1 MGSAVQAVSL
11 TSSAEALAWLSR
23 MKEREPQEMIIEALP
38 ALQELVSAPRPVYVQ
53 LGILETLRFPLLRA
67 ATGLVSTCA
76 FRAVPMSENEAERIR
91 PLIDM
96 LHALRDGYSCLFSL
110 APADL
115 VKVADRYSSSDFR
128 SDPMLRDCLAAFSSQ
143 VKPVSAKLLVAQR
156 MISIQALYLEYCYR
170 LRRAIPEADW
180 ELLLK
185 YAKQAK
191 QSDMLEEGVFDP
203 MSPDYPVSGRMVLIV
218 ILLLRLTR
226 PESLLSSSF
235 ELARKICRRFV
246 LKVKFR
252 IEEGGSE
259 SKPSSWPSVVTSV
272 SAVRLDTRAL
282 IEELKN
288 LGPELASG
296 SFSPTLLIDT
306 RFSAVP
312 TSQTIQ
318 DLLNAWA
325 VPARTA
331 TAWRAPLTENIR
343 VVAGYHAMAG
353 AMSKPAAIFDPNA
366 THGSSLYHYR
376 RYDTDHASSVNMNKE
391 DPSLQR
397 LRLLMQA
404 AESWQ
409 TKGENAT
416 GLKCVRLARH
426 PRLQLEQLC
435 FISTDP
441 DSDGRRLY
449 LAYIDSLQQTI
460 PLEASEQQVQQITL
474 RLLNG
479 IPRLLSI
486 KPGSGSFEDAFLLG
500 VMPNSG
506 GQGGSGLHQLDLE
519 QSSLILPL
527 AHYPPG
533 TITDML
539 FDGSLYRVQIGP
551 QLFRGYDFDQV
562 SFKLL

>member
-38 ALQELVSAPRPVYVQ
+38 ALQELVSAPRPAYVQ

-76 FRAVPMSENEAERIR
+76 FRAVPMSENEAERSR

-110 APADL
+110 APVDL
-115 VKVADRYSSSDFR
+115 VRVADRYSSGDFR
-128 SDPMLRDCLAAFSSQ
+128 SDPMLRDRLAAFSSQ

-156 MISIQALYLEYCYR
+156 MISMQALYLEYCYR

-180 ELLLK
+180 ELLMQ
-185 YAKQAK
+185 YAKQIK
-191 QSDMLEEGVFDP
+191 QSDLLEGDVFDP
-203 MSPDYPVSGRMVLIV
+203 MSPEYRVNGRMALV
-218 ILLLRLTR
+218 IALLLRLAH

-235 ELARKICRRFV
+235 ELVGKICRRLV

-252 IEEGGSE
+252 LEEGESA
-259 SKPSSWPSVVTSV
+259 SKPSSWPSVVTSAM
-272 SAVRLDTRAL
+272 AVRLDTRAL
-282 IEELKN
+282 LEEVKKI
-288 LGPELASG
+288 GSELS
-296 SFSPTLLIDT
+296 SNTFSPTLGLDT
-306 RFSAVP
+306 RFSAAP

-318 DLLNAWA
+318 DLLIAWG

-353 AMSKPAAIFDPNA
+353 AMSKPAAILGNQETRSRSP
-366 THGSSLYHYR
+366 YEYR
-376 RYDTDHASSVNMNKE
+376 QYSTEYAAEMNKE

-397 LRLLMQA
+397 LRLLMEV

-486 KPGSGSFEDAFLLG
+486 KPGSGSFEDVFLLG
-500 VMPNSG
+500 VIPNSG

-539 FDGSLYRVQIGP
+539 FDGSLYRVQIGS

>member
-76 FRAVPMSENEAERIR
+76 FRAVPMSENELERSR

-110 APADL
+110 APVDL
-115 VKVADRYSSSDFR
+115 VRVADRYSSGDFR
-128 SDPMLRDCLAAFSSQ
+128 SDPMLRDRLAAFSSQ

-156 MISIQALYLEYCYR
+156 MISMQALYLEYCYR
-170 LRRAIPEADW
+170 LRLVIPEADW
-180 ELLLK
+180 ELLMQ
-185 YAKQAK
+185 YAKQIK
-191 QSDMLEEGVFDP
+191 QSDLLEEGVFDP
-203 MSPDYPVSGRMVLIV
+203 MSPEYRVNGRMALV
-218 ILLLRLTR
+218 IALLLRLAH

-235 ELARKICRRFV
+235 ELVRKICRRLV

-252 IEEGGSE
+252 LEEGESA
-259 SKPSSWPSVVTSV
+259 SKPSSWPSVVTSAM
-272 SAVRLDTRAL
+272 AVRLDTRAL
-282 IEELKN
+282 LEEVKKI
-288 LGPELASG
+288 GSELS
-296 SFSPTLLIDT
+296 SNTFSPTLGLDT
-306 RFSAVP
+306 RFSAAP

-318 DLLNAWA
+318 DLLIAWG

-353 AMSKPAAIFDPNA
+353 AMSKPAAILGNQETRSRSP
-366 THGSSLYHYR
+366 YEYR
-376 RYDTDHASSVNMNKE
+376 QYSTEYAAEMNKE

-460 PLEASEQQVQQITL
+460 PLEASEQQLQQITL

>member
-38 ALQELVSAPRPVYVQ
+38 ALQELVSAPRPAYVQ

-76 FRAVPMSENEAERIR
+76 FRAVPMSENELERSR

-110 APADL
+110 APVDL
-115 VKVADRYSSSDFR
+115 VRVADRYSSGDFR
-128 SDPMLRDCLAAFSSQ
+128 SDPMLRDRLAAFSSQ

-156 MISIQALYLEYCYR
+156 MISMQALYLEYCYR

-180 ELLLK
+180 ELLMQ
-185 YAKQAK
+185 YAKQIK
-191 QSDMLEEGVFDP
+191 QSDLLEEGVFDP
-203 MSPDYPVSGRMVLIV
+203 MSPEYRVNGRMALV
-218 ILLLRLTR
+218 IALLLRLAH

-235 ELARKICRRFV
+235 ELVRKICRRLV

-252 IEEGGSE
+252 LEEGESA
-259 SKPSSWPSVVTSV
+259 SKPSSWPSVVTSAM
-272 SAVRLDTRAL
+272 AVRLDTRAL
-282 IEELKN
+282 LEEVKKI
-288 LGPELASG
+288 GSELS
-296 SFSPTLLIDT
+296 SNTFSPTLGLDT
-306 RFSAVP
+306 RFSAAP

-318 DLLNAWA
+318 DLLIAWG

-353 AMSKPAAIFDPNA
+353 AMSKPAAILGNQETRSRSP
-366 THGSSLYHYR
+366 YEYR
-376 RYDTDHASSVNMNKE
+376 QYSTEYAAEMNKE

-397 LRLLMQA
+397 LRLLMEV

-500 VMPNSG
+500 VIPNSG

>member
-1 MGSAVQAVSL
+1 MQ
-11 TSSAEALAWLSR
+11 
-23 MKEREPQEMIIEALP
+23 
-38 ALQELVSAPRPVYVQ
+38 
-53 LGILETLRFPLLRA
+53 
-67 ATGLVSTCA
+67 
-76 FRAVPMSENEAERIR
+76 
-91 PLIDM
+91 
-96 LHALRDGYSCLFSL
+96 
-110 APADL
+110 
-115 VKVADRYSSSDFR
+115 
-128 SDPMLRDCLAAFSSQ
+128 
-143 VKPVSAKLLVAQR
+143 
-156 MISIQALYLEYCYR
+156 
-170 LRRAIPEADW
+170 
-180 ELLLK
+180 
-185 YAKQAK
+185 YAKQIK
-191 QSDMLEEGVFDP
+191 QSDLLEGDVFDP
-203 MSPDYPVSGRMVLIV
+203 MSPEYRVNGRMALV
-218 ILLLRLTR
+218 IALLLRLAH

-235 ELARKICRRFV
+235 ELVRKICRRLV

-252 IEEGGSE
+252 LEEGESA
-259 SKPSSWPSVVTSV
+259 SKPSSWPSVVTSAM
-272 SAVRLDTRAL
+272 AVRLDTRAL
-282 IEELKN
+282 LEEVKKI
-288 LGPELASG
+288 GSELS
-296 SFSPTLLIDT
+296 SNTFSPTLGLDT
-306 RFSAVP
+306 RFSAAP

-318 DLLNAWA
+318 DLLIAWG

-353 AMSKPAAIFDPNA
+353 AMSKPAAILGNQETRSRSP
-366 THGSSLYHYR
+366 YEYR
-376 RYDTDHASSVNMNKE
+376 QYSTEYAAEMNKE

-397 LRLLMQA
+397 LRLLMEV

-500 VMPNSG
+500 VIPNSG

-539 FDGSLYRVQIGP
+539 FDGSLYRVQIGS

>member
-11 TSSAEALAWLSR
+11 TSSAEALAWLSQ
-23 MKEREPQEMIIEALP
+23 MKEWEPQEMIIEALP

-67 ATGLVSTCA
+67 AAGLVSTCA
-76 FRAVPMSENEAERIR
+76 FRAVPMSENEAERSR

-110 APADL
+110 APVDL
-115 VKVADRYSSSDFR
+115 VRVADRYSSGDFR
-128 SDPMLRDCLAAFSSQ
+128 SDPMLRDRLAAFSSQ

-156 MISIQALYLEYCYR
+156 MISMQALYLEYCYR

-180 ELLLK
+180 ELLMQ
-185 YAKQAK
+185 YAKQIK
-191 QSDMLEEGVFDP
+191 QSDLLEEGVFDP
-203 MSPDYPVSGRMVLIV
+203 MSPEYRVNGRMALV
-218 ILLLRLTR
+218 IALLLRLAH

-235 ELARKICRRFV
+235 ELVRKICRRLV

-252 IEEGGSE
+252 LEEGESA
-259 SKPSSWPSVVTSV
+259 SKPSSWPSVVTSAM
-272 SAVRLDTRAL
+272 AVRLDTRAL
-282 IEELKN
+282 LEEVKKI
-288 LGPELASG
+288 GSELS
-296 SFSPTLLIDT
+296 SNTFSPTLGLDT
-306 RFSAVP
+306 RFSAAP

-318 DLLNAWA
+318 DLLIAWG

-353 AMSKPAAIFDPNA
+353 AMSKPAAILGNQETRSRSP
-366 THGSSLYHYR
+366 YEYR
-376 RYDTDHASSVNMNKE
+376 QYSTEYAAEMNKE

-397 LRLLMQA
+397 LRLLMEV

-460 PLEASEQQVQQITL
+460 SLEASEQQVQQITL

-539 FDGSLYRVQIGP
+539 FDGSLYRVQIGS

>member
-23 MKEREPQEMIIEALP
+23 MKEREPQEMMIEALP

-76 FRAVPMSENEAERIR
+76 FRAVPMSENEAERSR

-110 APADL
+110 APVDL
-115 VKVADRYSSSDFR
+115 VRVADRYSSGDFR
-128 SDPMLRDCLAAFSSQ
+128 SDPMLRDRLAAFSSQ

-156 MISIQALYLEYCYR
+156 MISMQALYLEYCYR
-170 LRRAIPEADW
+170 LRRVIPEADW
-180 ELLLK
+180 ELLMQ
-185 YAKQAK
+185 YAKQIK
-191 QSDMLEEGVFDP
+191 QSDLLEEGVFDP
-203 MSPDYPVSGRMVLIV
+203 MSPEYRVNGRMALV
-218 ILLLRLTR
+218 IALLLRLAH

-235 ELARKICRRFV
+235 ELVRKICRRLV

-252 IEEGGSE
+252 LEEGESA
-259 SKPSSWPSVVTSV
+259 SKPSSWPSVATSAM
-272 SAVRLDTRAL
+272 AVRLDTRAL
-282 IEELKN
+282 LEEVKKI
-288 LGPELASG
+288 GSELS
-296 SFSPTLLIDT
+296 SNTFSPTLGLDT
-306 RFSAVP
+306 RFSAAP

-318 DLLNAWA
+318 DLLIAWG

-353 AMSKPAAIFDPNA
+353 AMSKPAAILGNQETRSRSP
-366 THGSSLYHYR
+366 YEYR
-376 RYDTDHASSVNMNKE
+376 QYSTEYAAEMNKE

-397 LRLLMQA
+397 LRLLMEV

-500 VMPNSG
+500 VIPNSG

-539 FDGSLYRVQIGP
+539 FDGSLYRVQIGS

>member
-1 MGSAVQAVSL
+1 
-11 TSSAEALAWLSR
+11 
-23 MKEREPQEMIIEALP
+23 
-38 ALQELVSAPRPVYVQ
+38 
-53 LGILETLRFPLLRA
+53 
-67 ATGLVSTCA
+67 
-76 FRAVPMSENEAERIR
+76 
-91 PLIDM
+91 
-96 LHALRDGYSCLFSL
+96 
-110 APADL
+110 
-115 VKVADRYSSSDFR
+115 
-128 SDPMLRDCLAAFSSQ
+128 
-143 VKPVSAKLLVAQR
+143 
-156 MISIQALYLEYCYR
+156 
-170 LRRAIPEADW
+170 
-180 ELLLK
+180 
-185 YAKQAK
+185 
-191 QSDMLEEGVFDP
+191 
-203 MSPDYPVSGRMVLIV
+203 
-218 ILLLRLTR
+218 
-226 PESLLSSSF
+226 
-235 ELARKICRRFV
+235 
-246 LKVKFR
+246 
-252 IEEGGSE
+252 
-259 SKPSSWPSVVTSV
+259 
-272 SAVRLDTRAL
+272 
-282 IEELKN
+282 
-288 LGPELASG
+288 
-296 SFSPTLLIDT
+296 
-306 RFSAVP
+306 
-312 TSQTIQ
+312 
-318 DLLNAWA
+318 
-325 VPARTA
+325 
-331 TAWRAPLTENIR
+331 
-343 VVAGYHAMAG
+343 
-353 AMSKPAAIFDPNA
+353 
-366 THGSSLYHYR
+366 
-376 RYDTDHASSVNMNKE
+376 MNKE
-391 DPSLQR
+391 APSLQR
-397 LRLLMQA
+397 LRLLMEV

-539 FDGSLYRVQIGP
+539 FDGSLYRVQIGS

>member
-1 MGSAVQAVSL
+1 
-11 TSSAEALAWLSR
+11 

-53 LGILETLRFPLLRA
+53 LGILETLRFPLLQA
-67 ATGLVSTCA
+67 AAGLLSTCA
-76 FRAVPMSENEAERIR
+76 FRAVPMSENELERSR

-110 APADL
+110 APVDL
-115 VKVADRYSSSDFR
+115 VRVADRYSSGDFR
-128 SDPMLRDCLAAFSSQ
+128 SDPMLRDRLAAFSSQ

-156 MISIQALYLEYCYR
+156 MISMQALYLEYCYR

-180 ELLLK
+180 ELLMQ
-185 YAKQAK
+185 YAKQIK
-191 QSDMLEEGVFDP
+191 QSDLLEGDVFDP
-203 MSPDYPVSGRMVLIV
+203 MSPEYRVNGRMALV
-218 ILLLRLTR
+218 IALLLRLAH

-235 ELARKICRRFV
+235 ELVRKICRQLV

-252 IEEGGSE
+252 LEEGESA
-259 SKPSSWPSVVTSV
+259 SKPSSWPSVVTSAM
-272 SAVRLDTRAL
+272 AVRLDTRAL
-282 IEELKN
+282 LEEVKKI
-288 LGPELASG
+288 GSELS
-296 SFSPTLLIDT
+296 SNTFSPTLGLDT
-306 RFSAVP
+306 RFSAAP

-318 DLLNAWA
+318 DLLIAWG

-353 AMSKPAAIFDPNA
+353 AMSKPAAILGNQETRSRSP
-366 THGSSLYHYR
+366 YEYR
-376 RYDTDHASSVNMNKE
+376 QYSTEYAAEMNKE

-397 LRLLMQA
+397 LRLLMEV

-500 VMPNSG
+500 VIPNSG

>member
-76 FRAVPMSENEAERIR
+76 FRAVPMSENEAERSR
-91 PLIDM
+91 PLIDL

-110 APADL
+110 APVDL
-115 VKVADRYSSSDFR
+115 VRVADRYSSGDFR
-128 SDPMLRDCLAAFSSQ
+128 SDPMLRDRLAAFSSQ

-156 MISIQALYLEYCYR
+156 MISMQALYLEYCYR
-170 LRRAIPEADW
+170 LRLVIPEADW
-180 ELLLK
+180 ELLMQ
-185 YAKQAK
+185 YAKQIK
-191 QSDMLEEGVFDP
+191 QSDLLEEGVFDP
-203 MSPDYPVSGRMVLIV
+203 MSPEYRVNGRMALV
-218 ILLLRLTR
+218 IALLLRLAH

-252 IEEGGSE
+252 LEEGESA

-353 AMSKPAAIFDPNA
+353 AMSKPAAILGNQETRSRSP
-366 THGSSLYHYR
+366 YEYR
-376 RYDTDHASSVNMNKE
+376 QYSTEYAAEMNKE

-397 LRLLMQA
+397 LRLLMEV

-479 IPRLLSI
+479 IPRLLGI

-500 VMPNSG
+500 VIPNSD
-506 GQGGSGLHQLDLE
+506 GQGGSGLYQLDFE

-562 SFKLL
+562 SFRLL

>member
-76 FRAVPMSENEAERIR
+76 FRAVPMSENEAERSR
-91 PLIDM
+91 PLIDL

-110 APADL
+110 APVDL
-115 VKVADRYSSSDFR
+115 VRVADRYSSGDFR
-128 SDPMLRDCLAAFSSQ
+128 SDPMLRDRLAAFSSQ

-156 MISIQALYLEYCYR
+156 MISMQALYLEYCYR

-180 ELLLK
+180 ELLMQ
-185 YAKQAK
+185 YAKQIK
-191 QSDMLEEGVFDP
+191 QSDLLEEGVFDP
-203 MSPDYPVSGRMVLIV
+203 MSPEYRVNGRMALV
-218 ILLLRLTR
+218 IALLLRLAH

-252 IEEGGSE
+252 LEEGESA

-353 AMSKPAAIFDPNA
+353 AMSKPAAILGNQETRSRSP
-366 THGSSLYHYR
+366 YEYR
-376 RYDTDHASSVNMNKE
+376 QYSTEYAAEMNKE

-397 LRLLMQA
+397 LRLLMEV

-479 IPRLLSI
+479 IPRLLGI

-500 VMPNSG
+500 VIPNSD
-506 GQGGSGLHQLDLE
+506 GQGGSGLYQLDFE

>member
-1 MGSAVQAVSL
+1 MGSTVQAVSL

-67 ATGLVSTCA
+67 ASGLLSTCA
-76 FRAVPMSENEAERIR
+76 FRAVPMSESEIERSR
-91 PLIDM
+91 PLIDLM
-96 LHALRDGYSCLFSL
+96 RTLRDAYFCLFSL
-110 APADL
+110 APVDL

-128 SDPMLRDCLAAFSSQ
+128 SDPMLRDRLAAFSSQ

-156 MISIQALYLEYCYR
+156 MTSMQALYLEYCYR
-170 LRRAIPEADW
+170 LRLAIPEADW

-203 MSPDYPVSGRMVLIV
+203 MSPDYPVSGRMVLVV

-296 SFSPTLLIDT
+296 SFSPTLLVDT
-306 RFSAVP
+306 RFTTVSSSRTVQELLHCWRVP
-312 TSQTIQ
+312 
-318 DLLNAWA
+318 
-325 VPARTA
+325 VPAGTI
-331 TAWRAPLTENIR
+331 WRKPVSANVR

-353 AMSKPAAIFDPNA
+353 IISKPVSIFDPSA
-366 THGSSLYHYR
+366 TQQRSVYDYR
-376 RYDTDHASSVNMNKE
+376 RYDTYTASGVNSE
-391 DPSLQR
+391 DPNLQR
-397 LRLLMQA
+397 LRLLADSAEYWQVE
-404 AESWQ
+404 AESI
-409 TKGENAT
+409 T
-416 GLKCVRLARH
+416 GLKCTRRADH
-426 PRLQLEQLC
+426 PRIQLEQLC
-435 FISTDP
+435 YMIMGGESAHQVINL
-441 DSDGRRLY
+441 GY
-449 LAYIDSLQQTI
+449 VDSLFQSLPVVGSTETALQQM
-460 PLEASEQQVQQITL
+460 QIRFL
-474 RLLNG
+474 RGRPSLA
-479 IPRLLSI
+479 SI
-486 KPGSGSFEDAFLLG
+486 KPFGGAFEDIFMLG
-500 VMPNSG
+500 VVANG
-506 GQGGSGLHQLDLE
+506 TKLGEIALHQLDFE
-519 QSSLILPL
+519 ESSLILPL
-527 AHYPPG
+527 ARYQQG

-539 FDGSLYRVQIGP
+539 FDGSLYRVQIGH
-551 QLFRGYDFDQV
+551 QLFRGQDFDQV
-562 SFKLL
+562 AFKLL

>member
-38 ALQELVSAPRPVYVQ
+38 ALQELVSAPRPAYVQ

-76 FRAVPMSENEAERIR
+76 FRAVPMSENEEERSR

-110 APADL
+110 APVDL
-115 VKVADRYSSSDFR
+115 VRVADRYSSGDFR
-128 SDPMLRDCLAAFSSQ
+128 SDPMLRDRLAAFSSQ

-156 MISIQALYLEYCYR
+156 MISMQALYLEYCYR

-180 ELLLK
+180 ELLMQ
-185 YAKQAK
+185 YAKQIK
-191 QSDMLEEGVFDP
+191 QSDLLEEGVFDP
-203 MSPDYPVSGRMVLIV
+203 MSPEYRVNGRMALV
-218 ILLLRLTR
+218 IALLLRLAH

-235 ELARKICRRFV
+235 ELVRKICRRLV

-252 IEEGGSE
+252 LEEGESA
-259 SKPSSWPSVVTSV
+259 SKPSSWPSVVTSAM
-272 SAVRLDTRAL
+272 AVRLDTRAL
-282 IEELKN
+282 LEEVKKI
-288 LGPELASG
+288 GSELS
-296 SFSPTLLIDT
+296 SNTFSPTLGLDT
-306 RFSAVP
+306 RFSAAP

-318 DLLNAWA
+318 DLLIAWG

-353 AMSKPAAIFDPNA
+353 AMSKPAAILGNQETRSRSP
-366 THGSSLYHYR
+366 YEYR
-376 RYDTDHASSVNMNKE
+376 QYSTEYAAEMNKE

-397 LRLLMQA
+397 LRLLMEV

-486 KPGSGSFEDAFLLG
+486 KPGSGSFEDVFLLG
-500 VMPNSG
+500 VIPNSG

-539 FDGSLYRVQIGP
+539 FDGSLYRVQIGS